1 LPSYR
6 LFISGA
12 GVFAENGKIDKLKL
26 ERNKMIKDV
35 EITIKNKLVKEKRD
49 INVYH
54 HAGGSAHIISY
65 NSSVT
70 LPLRTVS
77 QEDYLHIS
85 VISGPGNLK
94 YDCVID
100 LPSWA
105 DFELTSEGK
114 VTVTHSGDRTLAKI
128 PPGPASWMLKMSR
141 PNPSS
146 SPSAE
151 SALAAAVTV
160 MNKGPFSPLGNRQ

>member
-1 LPSYR
+1 
-6 LFISGA
+6 
-12 GVFAENGKIDKLKL
+12 
-26 ERNKMIKDV
+26 MIKDV
-35 EITIKNKLVKEKRD
+35 EITIKNKLVMEKRD

-77 QEDYLHIS
+77 EEDYLHIS

-105 DFELTSEGK
+105 DFELTSEGS

-128 PPGPASWMLKMSR
+128 PPGPAAWMLKMTR
-141 PNPSS
+141 PDTSNSN
-146 SPSAE
+146 SAK
-151 SALAAAVTV
+151 SVSAAVVTV
-160 MNKGPFSPLGNRQ
+160 INEGNK